1 MAAYIVRANSIQTT
15 YPAND
20 YLDADWKATVPQR
33 VTKTKEP
40 YKWAV
45 PKDKNHLVD
54 FLRGLHKKK
63 GFLKELGSAVQFN
76 RASGEPLCKRLSTY
90 WTL

>member
-40 YKWAV
+40 
-45 PKDKNHLVD
+45 
-54 FLRGLHKKK
+54 RGLHKKR

-76 RASGEPLCKRLSTY
+76 RASGEPLCKRLSTH